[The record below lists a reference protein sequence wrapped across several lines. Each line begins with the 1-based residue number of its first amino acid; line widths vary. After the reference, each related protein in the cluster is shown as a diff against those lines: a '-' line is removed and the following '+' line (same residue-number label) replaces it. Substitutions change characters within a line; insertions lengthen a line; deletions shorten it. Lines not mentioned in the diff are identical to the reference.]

1 MKTVTKLSFWFVLLV
16 SLSSPL
22 QAHEAKMKNE
32 SMHKQHREMV
42 KHISDYEQQIKDQIQ
57 ALENKPLDESQ
68 KQTLTFLKKVLSHQQ
83 SLHQKMLKMHSQMMK
98 MNAEK
103 DLH

>member
-42 KHISDYEQQIKDQIQ
+42 KHISD
-57 ALENKPLDESQ
+57 
-68 KQTLTFLKKVLSHQQ
+68 
-83 SLHQKMLKMHSQMMK
+83 
-98 MNAEK
+98 
-103 DLH
+103 